1 MPPSP
6 PFTNPNKF
14 AALATSDDNDND
26 VEQLT
31 DNLNNWAHTVHRKP
45 KKSKA
50 TAVPKSLDVW
60 DTITV
65 KSEADLDKLLQK
77 CPKLAALPANDR
89 KIRKALRSMPAEL
102 ICGPDETLCLMDSG
116 STVNA
121 AWIEKH
127 FPAYAKLV
135 QSTPASRG
143 GDYATTAGGQKLMN
157 KGRCVVQATAGG
169 MEFSPAFKD
178 METEL
183 PILSVRKIV
192 RQNND
197 VQFGRRGGT
206 IKNQKS
212 GRTIKFHEYQGVY
225 FLKLKVRNPNLM
237 DTDESIPPHDEP
249 DIDSGFTRP
258 GM

>member
-1 MPPSP
+1 MS
-6 PFTNPNKF
+6 
-14 AALATSDDNDND
+14 
-26 VEQLT
+26 
-31 DNLNNWAHTVHRKP
+31 
-45 KKSKA
+45 
-50 TAVPKSLDVW
+50 
-60 DTITV
+60 
-65 KSEADLDKLLQK
+65 
-77 CPKLAALPANDR
+77 
-89 KIRKALRSMPAEL
+89 
-102 ICGPDETLCLMDSG
+102 
-116 STVNA
+116 
-121 AWIEKH
+121 
-127 FPAYAKLV
+127 
-135 QSTPASRG
+135 
-143 GDYATTAGGQKLMN
+143 